1 MACQR
6 WVGRGSGRAADAAA
20 TDAMRSALATA
31 PGTGTV
37 VIGEGVK
44 DRAPMLYDGE
54 LVGTRRGP
62 SFDIAVDPLECTT
75 LCAKGLPGSLAT
87 IAFAE
92 AGSMARLGTYLDK
105 LVGPPTSARR
115 STSPMRQGQPRAG
128 RASAREAHRGG
139 PCGGPRQAATRSADR
154 GDPPGRGLRGLAARR
169 RRGGCVGAVAP
180 GRSGGSLDGDR
191 RYARRRDGGLR
202 GSRSRRLHGGA
213 ARAPAADEKRALLCA
228 GLSTERVYSVEYLV
242 RGDALFAATGVTGG
256 ELLRR
261 PWRSGEARS
270 RTP

>member
-6 WVGRGSGRAADAAA
+6 WIGRGSGQAADAAA

-54 LVGTRRGP
+54 LVGTRRGT
-62 SFDIAVDPLECTT
+62 SFDIAVDPFECTT

-105 LVGPPTSARR
+105 LIGPPTAREAIDI
-115 STSPMRQGQPRAG
+115 TDTPKGKPRAG
-128 RASAREAHRGG
+128 RARAREAHRGG
-139 PCGGPRQAATRSADR
+139 PRGRPRQAAKRRADR

-169 RRGGCVGAVAP
+169 RRGRCVCAVAP
-180 GRSGGSLDGDR
+180 GRSGGSPDGHR
-191 RYARRRDGGLR
+191 RYAGRRDGGLR

-213 ARAPAADEKRALLCA
+213 GPGPPQPKQKA
-228 GLSTERVYSVEYLV
+228 
-242 RGDALFAATGVTGG
+242 
-256 ELLRR
+256 
-261 PWRSGEARS
+261 
-270 RTP
+270 